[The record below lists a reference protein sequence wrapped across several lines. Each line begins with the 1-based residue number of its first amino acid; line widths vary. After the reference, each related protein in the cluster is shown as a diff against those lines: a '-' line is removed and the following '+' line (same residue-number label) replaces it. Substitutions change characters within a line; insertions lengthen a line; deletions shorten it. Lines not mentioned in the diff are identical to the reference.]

1 MGLRCPWCHAH
12 GDEGD
17 RDGGDSS
24 DSALRRHVLEY
35 RAVPS
40 STHLGQDGPVTEHRE
55 RDRGLFEAVVAVAA
69 GLELKSTLRRIVQ
82 AAVDLSDAR
91 YGALGVIGVD
101 GRVGEFIHVGMDTAT
116 VDAIGDLPSGRGV
129 LGLLIEH
136 PVPLRID
143 DLTRHSSSAGFP
155 DGHPPMTSFL
165 GVPVRV
171 RGRVFG
177 NLYLTDKRTGDHFT
191 ADDEHS
197 VSALAAAA
205 AVAIENAR
213 LYEFTRQRGR
223 WLRAMTEIDNAV
235 LMGASTEEVL
245 AMIAAEARDLT
256 GAQYAAI
263 ALPEQSDFTVEIVNA
278 EPPLT
283 PEGLLGQQLGEADA
297 APWAGTTVTLPL
309 RTPDRILGLLYLVWE
324 APWHALDDELL
335 PVAES
340 FAAQAA
346 VNVVLASARR
356 EQERLSIF
364 EDRDR
369 IARDLHD
376 LVIQRLFATG
386 MQLQGALR
394 ADGLPA
400 SVEDRITRAVDDLDE
415 TIREIRQTIFALHEP
430 VDTESD
436 RVRGRVMRE
445 CAQSGALLGFS
456 PAVRFVGAVDAS
468 IPPLLVEH
476 VIAVLREALTNAAKH
491 AQADRVEVLVEVDGA
506 WATLT
511 VTDNGVGVDE
521 IGRRSGLANLAARAA
536 EVGGECRIERVSG
549 QGGTRLIWRAPL

>member
-1 MGLRCPWCHAH
+1 
-12 GDEGD
+12 
-17 RDGGDSS
+17 
-24 DSALRRHVLEY
+24 
-35 RAVPS
+35 
-40 STHLGQDGPVTEHRE
+40 
-55 RDRGLFEAVVAVAA
+55 
-69 GLELKSTLRRIVQ
+69 
-82 AAVDLSDAR
+82 
-91 YGALGVIGVD
+91 
-101 GRVGEFIHVGMDTAT
+101 
-116 VDAIGDLPSGRGV
+116 
-129 LGLLIEH
+129 
-136 PVPLRID
+136 
-143 DLTRHSSSAGFP
+143 
-155 DGHPPMTSFL
+155 
-165 GVPVRV
+165 
-171 RGRVFG
+171 
-177 NLYLTDKRTGDHFT
+177 
-191 ADDEHS
+191 
-197 VSALAAAA
+197 
-205 AVAIENAR
+205 
-213 LYEFTRQRGR
+213 
-223 WLRAMTEIDNAV
+223 
-235 LMGASTEEVL
+235 
-245 AMIAAEARDLT
+245 
-256 GAQYAAI
+256 
-263 ALPEQSDFTVEIVNA
+263 
-278 EPPLT
+278 
-283 PEGLLGQQLGEADA
+283 
-297 APWAGTTVTLPL
+297 
-309 RTPDRILGLLYLVWE
+309 VWE
-324 APWHALDDELL
+324 APRRALDDELL

-400 SVEDRITRAVDDLDE
+400 SVEDRITRAVDDLNE

-476 VIAVLREALTNAAKH
+476 VVAVLREALTNAAKH
-491 AQADRVEVLVEVDGA
+491 AQADRVEVLVEVDGV
-506 WATLT
+506 WTSLT